1 MKKILFVM
9 AMEKEAMQIAT
20 KLELQ
25 EIKQDTYKLFRKENI
40 SLIIVG
46 IGKQRTAINLTKYL
60 ENNEKP
66 DVIINIGYA
75 GSTDEKIGTWVNVN
89 NSFNYEWQILDEEK
103 YSILCLDKKI
113 LKSFDNIEN
122 LPCYSAEAFVTSSN
136 IKEKVLFDMELHS
149 IYAICQMYNIEL
161 ISLKKVS
168 DNLCLDEYY
177 KNIERQNLELESS
190 LEILNNII
198 KLPYAE

>member
-103 YSILCLDKKI
+103 YSILGLDKKI

-122 LPCYSAEAFVTSSN
+122 LTCYSAEAFVTSSN

-168 DNLCLDEYY
+168 DNLCLDDYY
-177 KNIERQNLELESS
+177 KNIERQKLELESS